1 MFDIQLKK
9 TARLPNV
16 YVESVECT
24 ELGRR
29 QQRLGCAIIL
39 NKYDSKI
46 IHTYRLFN
54 FDVFEVFR
62 PFFQREEGVKIDELI
77 NVAPK
82 QCAWMDR

>member
-29 QQRLGCAIIL
+29 QQRLGCAIFL

-46 IHTYRLFN
+46 IYVHIDYSILMSLKSSDLFFKEKRELRLMN
-54 FDVFEVFR
+54 
-62 PFFQREEGVKIDELI
+62 
-77 NVAPK
+77 
-82 QCAWMDR
+82 